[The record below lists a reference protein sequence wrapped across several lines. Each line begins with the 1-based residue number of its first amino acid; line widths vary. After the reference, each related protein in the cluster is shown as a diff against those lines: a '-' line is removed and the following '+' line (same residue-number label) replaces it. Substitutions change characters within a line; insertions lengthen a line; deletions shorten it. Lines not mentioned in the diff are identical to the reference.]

1 MNKPLQLTPFIQTL
15 YIPQA
20 EFYTQSILLRDE
32 LPEDVTH
39 GKYDFSANN
48 RVILKDDG
56 IILAPVSEPA
66 VDYFYSVAPREK
78 RAALKEEKEH
88 QNSLGNRQLYVL
100 QLAEVKKL
108 SYHANAMFSIDADIH
123 YSSPNLAFYRA
134 IHADTAPTLRLDAGW
149 LLSKTFTAFLTAHL
163 QWDGLHTNLEVT
175 PEALLPRLRT
185 IRRDAPPF
193 RNNIV
198 SLNGVTRKEFIREE
212 DLRDQYLSEEA
223 SSMGD
228 SFDSVD
234 FFTRNQR

>member
-1 MNKPLQLTPFIQTL
+1 MNEPLQLSPLIHTL

-20 EFYTQSILLRDE
+20 EFYSQSILLRNE
-32 LPEDVTH
+32 LPEEAVH
-39 GKYDFSANN
+39 GKYDFSANS
-48 RVILKDDG
+48 RVILEDNG
-56 IILAPVSEPA
+56 TILAPVSEPA
-66 VDYFYSVAPREK
+66 VNYFYSLAPRQK

-100 QLAEVKKL
+100 QLSAVKKL
-108 SYHANAMFSIDADIH
+108 SYHPNAMFDIDAGIH

-134 IHADTAPTLRLDAGW
+134 IHVDTAPILRLDAGW
-149 LLSKTFTAFLTAHL
+149 LLSKTFTAFLTTHL
-163 QWDGLHTNLEVT
+163 QWDDLHTNLELT

-198 SLNGVTRKEFIREE
+198 SLNGITRKEFIKEE
-212 DLRDQYLSEEA
+212 DLKEQYLSKEA

-228 SFDSVD
+228 AFDSVD
-234 FFTRNQR
+234 FYTRNQR